1 MVNELID
8 ERRILQNTA
17 KPNTVLVNTNK
28 KVFGPL
34 NQTEYQFVKSHSRN
48 LTKTPT
54 STGSKLS
61 GSGHSVAGVNN
72 STAGFIMMAV
82 ILFILITLYMAW
94 KVYKDKKYFSK
105 EWEKQYG
112 KSGFDKGAAEAAPK
126 EQDPR
131 NQSQLALNRDSMIS
145 N

>member
-1 MVNELID
+1 
-8 ERRILQNTA
+8 
-17 KPNTVLVNTNK
+17 
-28 KVFGPL
+28 
-34 NQTEYQFVKSHSRN
+34 
-48 LTKTPT
+48 
-54 STGSKLS
+54 
-61 GSGHSVAGVNN
+61 
-72 STAGFIMMAV
+72 MMAV
-82 ILFILITLYMAW
+82 ILFILITIYIAW

-112 KSGFDKGAAEAAPK
+112 KSAFDKEAVGDGPK